1 MNFNEFIIA
10 LPKIKNIPLP
20 AEASQF
26 KMAPPYRDK
35 LIKQQKDNIKNAR
48 QSAVMALFYPDI
60 KQLTKLVLI
69 LRKTY
74 KGVHSAQVG
83 FPGGKVEHEDQNLL
97 QTALRETHEEVGVS
111 PNVIEVYKEL
121 SQVYIPP
128 SNFIVQPYL
137 GIAKQTPKFIKQE
150 TEVEDVL
157 EVYLADLL
165 DDSNLTNKV
174 VKTSYDVEVE
184 VPAYLLNNHLVWGA
198 TAMMLAEVKDL
209 LKQTLK
215 L

>member
-1 MNFNEFIIA
+1 M
-10 LPKIKNIPLP
+10 
-20 AEASQF
+20 
-26 KMAPPYRDK
+26 
-35 LIKQQKDNIKNAR
+35 
-48 QSAVMALFYPDI
+48 
-60 KQLTKLVLI
+60 
-69 LRKTY
+69 
-74 KGVHSAQVG
+74 
-83 FPGGKVEHEDQNLL
+83 

-174 VKTSYDVEVE
+174 VKTSYGVEVE